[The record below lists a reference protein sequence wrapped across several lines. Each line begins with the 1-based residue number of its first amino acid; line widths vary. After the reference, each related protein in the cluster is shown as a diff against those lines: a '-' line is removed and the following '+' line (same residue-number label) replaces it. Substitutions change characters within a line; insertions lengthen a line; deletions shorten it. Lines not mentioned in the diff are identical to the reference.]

1 MSEIKIGLKL
11 WSTNSNILNE
21 AKELIERGLF
31 QYIEL
36 MPIPKTEI
44 LPFLDQLHNVPYI
57 IHITTEKHGANIAD
71 KNKEEYNLKTIY
83 NCIEWADKLN
93 AKYLIL
99 HPGFGLIDNAI
110 KFLNKIDDKRIL
122 IENMPKVGLNNEK
135 MIGSTPEQIRG
146 LMDNKFGLCLDLNHA
161 IKAAI
166 SLRIPYKEFVQE
178 FLKLKPKMFHISD
191 GKLNNEK
198 DEHLNIGEGDYDF
211 EFLMTYIKRNE
222 SKYVTLETPR
232 NLNSFDND
240 INNLKKLI
248 NLNTFPITKSSD

>member
-1 MSEIKIGLKL
+1 MKIKIGLKL
-11 WSTNSNILNE
+11 WSTNSNVLNE

-44 LPFLDQLHNVPYI
+44 LPFLDQLYNVPYI
-57 IHITTEKHGANIAD
+57 IHITTEKHGVNIAD
-71 KNKEEYNLKTIY
+71 KNKEESNLKTID
-83 NCIEWADKLN
+83 NCITWADKLN
-93 AKYLIL
+93 AKYLVL
-99 HPGFGLIDNAI
+99 HPGFGSVNDTVE
-110 KFLNKIDDKRIL
+110 FLNSINDKRIL

-135 MIGSTPEQIRG
+135 MIGCRPEQIRG

-166 SLRIPYKEFVQE
+166 SLRTPYKEFVQE
-178 FLKLKPKMFHISD
+178 FLKLNPKMFHISD

-211 EFLMTYIKRNE
+211 EFLMSCVKKNNLSGI
-222 SKYVTLETPR
+222 TLETPR
-232 NLNSFDND
+232 LNQETLEDD
-240 INNLKKLI
+240 IRNMNALKKI
-248 NLNTFPITKSSD
+248 GH